1 MASPTTSPTATTTPT
16 SLSTILSDST
26 SLLSSLTSS
35 ITSTSAAL
43 SSTTTTTSSQTTASG
58 EPDGGSGTAQ
68 GQAGISLVAFLTALA
83 ASLIVFGIQTGLFLL
98 LRNKVVRIFKPKTY
112 LVPERERTDPPP
124 ASHWALVYKLMAFKD
139 REIIKKCG
147 LDAYF
152 FLRYLQTLLIIFI
165 PIAIVVIPIL
175 LPLNYIGGR
184 GQGVVDDIKDDD
196 LANNS
201 TSSNTTTQDLPKGLD
216 TLAWGNIPNNKMHRR
231 WGHLVLALLVIIWV
245 CGVFFAE
252 LRVYVKIRQDYLT
265 SAEHRLRASANTVLV
280 SSIPD
285 KWLTE
290 EALRGLFDVFPGGI
304 RNVWLTRDFTP
315 LLEKIHKRD
324 KIHKQLEG
332 AESDLIRAA
341 KRKQL
346 KQADGSGH
354 FQKFT
359 TEGRAAKAHHA
370 ERAKAENAEAQRRA
384 EEEGGLSA
392 NTPRLPQG
400 VQDLVREAEG
410 RPHQGDLADVQE
422 DPEETMGNNASGGR
436 ATPFTKIGQGL
447 GKGVEKGRSAVT
459 GAGLGI
465 VGGAKALQ
473 KGFDNKI
480 VGKPGGFQV
489 IDAANQGRG
498 SPSPTSTVSDS
509 HGHAYDDDK
518 PKNSF
523 ASERPLNSQARHAH
537 TSSNV
542 SQDSE
547 LKRYDDF
554 NPVSFGN
561 TTRKAT
567 NMEEMIV
574 TKKTYWFQFW
584 KPPTGSYASPIPQ
597 GYESG
602 DYPWNKDNK
611 KSFWEKFIA
620 SLPWSHNDELD
631 VHYPTAYTYDYRTT
645 PEEGAEWKRWLKPK
659 ERPHHRAP
667 RFDWTP
673 SWLPGLPFISPKV
686 DTIYWC
692 REQLAQLNMEIDED
706 QKHPERYPVM
716 NAAFIQFNHQV
727 AAHMACQAVTH
738 HVPKHMA
745 PRMVEISPDDVIWD
759 NMALM
764 WWNEWLR
771 RVIVFA
777 IVTGMVLL
785 WAFPVAWTASLAQID
800 ALIENYKWL
809 SFLAASKTVNNLI
822 KAVAG
827 VLPALVLSI
836 ILSLVPV
843 ILDVLAGFQGSKT
856 GSRKSEIVQIYYFAF
871 LFFQVFLIVSIAS
884 GTFQV
889 IDELSKNVGS
899 TTEILAK
906 NLPKAANYFFAY
918 MILQALSTSSGTLL
932 QVGTLV
938 IWYFWARIVDNTAR
952 AKWQRNT
959 KLPSVN
965 WGSFFPVYTN
975 FACIALI
982 YSIVAPLISIFAIIT
997 FSLLW
1002 VAHRYNMLYVTRFKT
1017 DTGGVLYP
1025 RAINQTF
1032 TGLYVME
1039 LCMIGLFF
1047 LDRDE
1052 NGNAACFR
1060 QAIVMIVA
1068 LILTVLFQ
1076 YVMNASF
1083 GPLLRYLPIT
1093 FEDEAVLRDE
1103 AFRRAQERRLGLIS
1117 DDDEATGL
1125 NRAVTGAMSGDD
1137 IELEKLNHR
1146 RHTRTQSALGKFNPA
1161 KGIAQAGHW
1170 AARGGRQIRQATF
1183 SKADESIRTAAHYRK
1198 EKRLKDL
1205 EAQRA
1210 MGNALYG
1217 NYADGIEDLTAAE
1230 RDALVR
1236 EAFQHSA
1243 LRATPPIVWIP
1254 RDDLGVSD
1262 DEIRRT
1268 NNFSKYIAI
1277 TNDGT
1282 ALDSEVRVVYG
1293 KNPPDFSQTALINL

>member
-1 MASPTTSPTATTTPT
+1 
-16 SLSTILSDST
+16 
-26 SLLSSLTSS
+26 
-35 ITSTSAAL
+35 
-43 SSTTTTTSSQTTASG
+43 
-58 EPDGGSGTAQ
+58 
-68 GQAGISLVAFLTALA
+68 
-83 ASLIVFGIQTGLFLL
+83 
-98 LRNKVVRIFKPKTY
+98 
-112 LVPERERTDPPP
+112 
-124 ASHWALVYKLMAFKD
+124 MAFKD
-139 REIIKKCG
+139 REIINKCG

-165 PIAIVVIPIL
+165 PIAVVVIPIL
-175 LPLNYIGGR
+175 LPINYVGGL
-184 GQGVVDDIKDDD
+184 GQGVVDDNDDD
-196 LANNS
+196 DETDNNI
-201 TSSNTTTQDLPKGLD
+201 PKGLD
-216 TLAWGNIPNNKMHRR
+216 TLAWGNVPPNKQRRR
-231 WGHLVLALLVIIWV
+231 WAHLILALLVIIWV

-315 LLEKIHKRD
+315 LLSKIHKRD
-324 KIHKQLEG
+324 EIHKQLEA
-332 AESDLIRAA
+332 AESELIRAT

-346 KQADGSGH
+346 KQAKGGGH
-354 FQKFT
+354 FQRFT
-359 TEGRAAKAHHA
+359 TEGRAVKAQKVELAKI
-370 ERAKAENAEAQRRA
+370 ENAEAQRRA
-384 EEEGGLSA
+384 EEGGGLSA

-400 VQDLVREAEG
+400 LQEAVRQADRKPED
-410 RPHQGDLADVQE
+410 GDLTDVQE
-422 DPEETMGNNASGGR
+422 NPEETLDQRQAGGGR
-436 ATPFTKIGQGL
+436 GSPSPFIKLGQGL
-447 GKGVEKGRSAVT
+447 GRGIDKGRVAVT

-465 VGGAKALQ
+465 VGGAKAFQ
-473 KGFDNKI
+473 KGMDTRI
-480 VGKPGGFQV
+480 RPGGFQV
-489 IDAANQGRG
+489 IDQVNRGRG
-498 SPSPTSTVSDS
+498 SPTPTWGDSDS
-509 HGHAYDDDK
+509 PGPANYDGDEDDK
-518 PKNSF
+518 PKESF
-523 ASERPLNSQARHAH
+523 ASERPLHSRAQHAH

-542 SQDSE
+542 SHESD
-547 LKRYDDF
+547 LKHDDF
-554 NPVSFGN
+554 EPRSFGN

-567 NMEEMIV
+567 NMDEMIV
-574 TKKTYWFQFW
+574 TKKTWWFQFW

-597 GYESG
+597 GYEDG
-602 DYPWNKDNK
+602 EYPWTKEK
-611 KSFWEKFIA
+611 KQSFWEKFKN
-620 SLPWSHNDELD
+620 SLPFIGEEPPAVD
-631 VHYPTAYTYDYRTT
+631 YPTAYTYDYRTT

-659 ERPHHRAP
+659 ERPHHRIA
-667 RFDWTP
+667 RYDWTP
-673 SWLPGLPFISPKV
+673 GWLPGLPLISQKV

-692 REQLAQLNMEIDED
+692 REQLAQLNMEIEED
-706 QKHPERYPVM
+706 QRNPERYPVM

-745 PRMVEISPDDVIWD
+745 PRTVEISPDDVIWD

-771 RVIVFA
+771 RAAVFIVVAAMVI
-777 IVTGMVLL
+777 L
-785 WAFPVAWTASLAQID
+785 WAFPVAWTASLANID
-800 ALIENYKWL
+800 SLIENFGFL
-809 SFLAASKTVNNLI
+809 SFLKTSETINNLI

-843 ILDVLAGFQGSKT
+843 VLDLLAVFQGSKT

-871 LFFQVFLIVSIAS
+871 LFVQVFLVVSIAS
-884 GTFQV
+884 GTFQILADV
-889 IDELSKNVGS
+889 QKDIASTPNV
-899 TTEILAK
+899 LAK

-932 QVGTLV
+932 QIGTLLV
-938 IWYFWARIVDNTAR
+938 WYFWARIVDNTAR
-952 AKWQRNT
+952 AKWKRNT

-1039 LCMIGLFF
+1039 LCMIGLF
-1047 LDRDE
+1047 LLAEDE
-1052 NGNAACFR
+1052 NGDRACYI
-1060 QAIVMIVA
+1060 QAIIMVV
-1068 LILTVLFQ
+1068 VLFLTILYQ
-1076 YVMNASF
+1076 YVLNASF

-1103 AFRRAQERRLGLIS
+1103 AFRRAQERRLGLAPE
-1117 DDDEATGL
+1117 DDEHTGL
-1125 NRAVTGAMSGDD
+1125 NRAGTGAAGDD
-1137 IELEKLNHR
+1137 IELEKLKHR
-1146 RHTRTQSALGKFNPA
+1146 KHTRTHSALGKFNPA
-1161 KGIAQAGHW
+1161 KGIVQAGSW
-1170 AARGGRQIRQATF
+1170 AVRGGKQIRQHTF
-1183 SKADESIRTAAHYRK
+1183 GKADESLRTAAQYRK
-1198 EKRLKDL
+1198 QKRLKDL

-1210 MGNALYG
+1210 MGDALYG
-1217 NYADGIEDLTAAE
+1217 GYADAVEDLTAHE

-1236 EAFQHSA
+1236 KAFQHSA
-1243 LRATPPIVWIP
+1243 LRARRPVVWIP

-1268 NNFSKYIAI
+1268 NGFSQYISI
-1277 TNDGT
+1277 TNEGT

-1293 KNPPDFSQTALINL
+1293 KNPPDFSDVDLINL